1 MDIKDSSGK
10 ILLDGDTVMLTR
22 TLKAKGVPKPMKQG
36 TKIKNIRL
44 TNNDYEVNCRINKTQ
59 MVIKTEYLKKIG

>member
-1 MDIKDSSGK
+1 MDVKDNGGN
-10 ILLDGDTVMLTR
+10 ILQDGDTVMLTR

-44 TNNDYEVNCRINKTQ
+44 TNNDYEVNCKINKVQ